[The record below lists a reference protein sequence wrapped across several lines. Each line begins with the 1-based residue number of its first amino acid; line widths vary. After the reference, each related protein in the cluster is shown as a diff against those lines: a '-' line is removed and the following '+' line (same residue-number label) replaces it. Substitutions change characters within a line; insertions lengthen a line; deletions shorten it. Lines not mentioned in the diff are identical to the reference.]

1 MVDGG
6 MMGIDMKV
14 LLWWVAILKQQV
26 TKIPQ
31 MIKAGKLHVK
41 LYCKKI
47 WREPSVLNLWPP
59 GCRGMVAMK
68 KLRVLSIQPK
78 FQFEVLEISHAQ
90 WNSTFRLHSRDVS
103 HHAFGHC
110 SCKQDT
116 KEQYWGQQ
124 FCQMV
129 QPTEMT
135 RLVNVDHLQSWSR
148 IFRSDQ
154 TEMVRSIRCTN
165 QNFCFLIYI

>member
-1 MVDGG
+1 MVAGG

-41 LYCKKI
+41 LYCKKN
-47 WREPSVLNLWPP
+47 WREPSVLNLWQP
-59 GCRGMVAMK
+59 GCGGMVSMK
-68 KLRVLSIQPK
+68 KTKGAFHSTKILVWNFGNFTCPIKRYIPVAQTRPK
-78 FQFEVLEISHAQ
+78 P
-90 WNSTFRLHSRDVS
+90 SRI
-103 HHAFGHC
+103 GHC
-110 SCKQDT
+110 SRKQNT

-154 TEMVRSIRCTN
+154 T
-165 QNFCFLIYI
+165 